1 MGASGVRGSA
11 VACAF
16 VTAVVGCFFAVYAV
30 KVDDWSSRRR
40 PKTAERLSRM
50 DCCSS
55 SSAEVVGAPI
65 EDEEIEAPSMLLSS

>member
-11 VACAF
+11 VACVF
-16 VTAVVGCFFAVYAV
+16 VMAVVGCFFAVDAV
-30 KVDDWSSRRR
+30 ELDNPLSRRR
-40 PKTAERLSRM
+40 PKTAERLFRM

-55 SSAEVVGAPI
+55 SSAEVGGAPI